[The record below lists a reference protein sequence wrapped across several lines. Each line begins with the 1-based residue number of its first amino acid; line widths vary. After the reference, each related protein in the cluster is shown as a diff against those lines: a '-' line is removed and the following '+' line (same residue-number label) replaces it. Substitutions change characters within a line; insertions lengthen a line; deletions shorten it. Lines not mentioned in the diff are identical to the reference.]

1 MFSTTFDVSEFTY
14 RLTLYIFI
22 IYILEARPVEKVECP
37 QKRRY
42 RIIILSQVPKPDD
55 EVERAEWPYQRLP

>member
-1 MFSTTFDVSEFTY
+1 MY
-14 RLTLYIFI
+14 QNLLTDWHLD
-22 IYILEARPVEKVECP
+22 ILEARPVEKVECP